1 MFLCNKNFESIIFSL
16 RKKFPKC
23 HCYLYIIFFIRV
35 CSEDKVASL
44 NQVPNGWL
52 IFRISTIIHWT
63 SAHFDNDIL
72 ITWCT
77 LTKFLAQKLFVQK
90 LFYEPYNDICLNNWC
105 TSFSKNTN
113 VLHIYPPT
121 NTQPHHMDII
131 FFKVFFMNCYF
142 ICFLFFL
149 SFFCFWQWICL
160 TIEIRELVSTKWKQ
174 KFEKSTN
181 VLLSN
186 YLFIL

>member
-1 MFLCNKNFESIIFSL
+1 MIFTLLVVKSVKRIIHVSLTKILKALFFLLEKNSQIPL
-16 RKKFPKC
+16 
-23 HCYLYIIFFIRV
+23 CYLYIIFFIRV

-44 NQVPNGWL
+44 NHVPNGWL

-131 FFKVFFMNCYF
+131 FFKVFFYELLF
-142 ICFLFFL
+142 YLLSFLFIFFL
-149 SFFCFWQWICL
+149 FLAMNMFNN
-160 TIEIRELVSTKWKQ
+160 RNK
-174 KFEKSTN
+174 N
-181 VLLSN
+181 
-186 YLFIL
+186 